1 MSQRYFV
8 ETPISEDRVVLRGA
22 EAHHLIHVMR
32 ARPGARVVL
41 FDGSGL
47 EFAARLTRVGRTRVE
62 LEIVSRS
69 RADRELPVQ
78 LELAVA
84 LPKADRRRWLVEKA
98 TELGVRRI
106 IPLRTNRSM
115 AQPAQQA
122 LQRLHRAVI
131 EASKQCGRNVLM
143 QITEPRDW
151 SDFVAETRAQPC
163 RLLADAHC
171 TDPPAKLPLEQ
182 PAERILMAVGPEGG
196 LTADEVALA
205 TAAGW
210 RPLGLGPRVLRVE
223 TAAIL
228 LTAAVL
234 LWSELGPKPP

>member
-8 ETPISEDRVVLRGA
+8 ESPISKDRVVLRGA

-32 ARPGARVVL
+32 ARLGARVVL

-47 EFAARLTRVGRTRVE
+47 EFAARLARVGRTQVE

-69 RADRELPVQ
+69 RPDRELPIQ

-84 LPKADRRRWLVEKA
+84 LPKTDRRRWLVEKA
-98 TELGVRRI
+98 TELGVHRV
-106 IPLRTNRSM
+106 IPLRTNRSV
-115 AQPAQQA
+115 AQPVQQA
-122 LQRLHRAVI
+122 LERLRRAVI
-131 EASKQCGRNVLM
+131 EASKQCGRNLLM
-143 QITEPRDW
+143 QIGEPQDW
-151 SDFVAETRAQPC
+151 RDFVVETRGQPC
-163 RLLADAHC
+163 RLLADAHSAA
-171 TDPPAKLPLEQ
+171 PPAKLPLEQ

-234 LWSELGPKPP
+234 LWSELDPKPS